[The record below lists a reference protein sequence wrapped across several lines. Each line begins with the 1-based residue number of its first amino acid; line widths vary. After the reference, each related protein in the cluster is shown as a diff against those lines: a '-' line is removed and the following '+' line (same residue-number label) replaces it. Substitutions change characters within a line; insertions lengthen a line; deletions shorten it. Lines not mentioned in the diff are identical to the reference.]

1 MKIIFL
7 GSQGSGKS
15 TQAKLAAQKLH
26 LPWIE
31 MGQLLRDRVQ
41 TNDQVAAE
49 IRKALEIGNLAP
61 DNVVIKTLQERLT
74 QPDCSNGYVL
84 DGFPR
89 NYAQLEGL
97 NPDIDK
103 VFYIQVSDP
112 EGIERLM
119 KRARSDDTLSVITKR
134 LENYHKQT
142 KPLLDYFRQK
152 GLLAEIDGERTIEEI
167 EKDIKARIINEEPK
181 NKI

>member
-15 TQAKLAAQKLH
+15 TQAKLTAQKLN

-31 MGQLLRDRVQ
+31 MGQLLRDRTQ
-41 TNDQVAAE
+41 KNDQIAIE
-49 IRKALEIGNLAP
+49 IKKALEIGNLAP
-61 DNVVIKTLQERLT
+61 DNIVVKTLQERLA
-74 QPDCSNGYVL
+74 QHDCESGYVL

-89 NYAQLEGL
+89 NYSQLEEL
-97 NPDIDK
+97 DSDINK

-112 EGIERLM
+112 EGIKRLM

-152 GLLAEIDGERTIEEI
+152 GVLAEINGERTIEEI
-167 EKDIKARIINEEPK
+167 EKDITAQITYEEPK
-181 NKI
+181 NQV

>member
-15 TQAKLAAQKLH
+15 TQAKLVAQKLN

-31 MGQLLRDRVQ
+31 MGQLLRDRTQ
-41 TNDQVAAE
+41 KNDQIGTE
-49 IRKALEIGNLAP
+49 INKSLEIGNLAP
-61 DNVVIKTLQERLT
+61 DQIVIRTLKERLMK
-74 QPDCSNGYVL
+74 PDCSNGYVL

-97 NPDIDK
+97 DPDINK
-103 VFYIQVSDP
+103 VFYVQVSDP
-112 EGIERLM
+112 EGIKRLM

-134 LENYHKQT
+134 LQNYHKLTQ
-142 KPLLDYFRQK
+142 PLLEYFGQK
-152 GLLAEIDGERTIEEI
+152 GILVKIDGERTIEEI
-167 EKDIKARIINEEPK
+167 EKDIITHITNVKPN
-181 NKI
+181 N